1 MQPVM
6 RSGYDIIE
14 KARSDTSR
22 LEGGPVMSTALP
34 LKQFVDARK
43 PSIAETFEHL
53 HANPEISW
61 KEVQTTRY
69 LVERMRSLGLR
80 VTTFDDCTGLV
91 AEWGEGKPVVG
102 LRTDID
108 ALWQEVDGEW
118 RANHSCGHDAHM
130 TLVVEAVES
139 LMASGYQP
147 PGTVKILFQPAEEKG
162 TGALAL
168 VKKGVVDDID
178 FLYGVHLRPIQEMAG
193 GTAGPAI
200 YNGAAMFLYGE
211 ITGVSA
217 HGARPH
223 LGVNAIEVASAIVNG
238 LGQVHTN
245 PIVPATVKMTM
256 LTAGGESYNIIPD
269 KARFALDLRAQTNQA
284 MDDLVKRVRQ
294 VIDGVAV
301 SFQAQI
307 EVESGSRMVA
317 AEVDEQAKQLME
329 QAIVDVLGE
338 EYLRPAP
345 ISPGAE
351 DFHYY
356 TVERPQIKATMLAL
370 GCDLQPGLHHPHMQF
385 DRSALAQG
393 VEILARVVVRTFKHV
408 LD

>member
-1 MQPVM
+1 
-6 RSGYDIIE
+6 
-14 KARSDTSR
+14 
-22 LEGGPVMSTALP
+22 MSAAFSF
-34 LKQFVDARK
+34 KQTIRTREQR
-43 PSIAETFEHL
+43 IAETFSHL

-69 LVERMRSLGLR
+69 LVERMQALGLH

-130 TLVVEAVES
+130 TMIVETVEALV
-139 LMASGYQP
+139 ASGYQP
-147 PGTVKILFQPAEEKG
+147 PGTLKVLFQPAEEKG
-162 TGALAL
+162 TGALKL
-168 VKKGVVDDID
+168 VEKGVVDDVD
-178 FLYGVHLRPIQEMAG
+178 YLYGVHLRPIQEMVQ

-223 LGVNAIEVASAIVNG
+223 LGINAIEVAGAIISG
-238 LGQVHTN
+238 IGQVHID
-245 PIVPATVKMTM
+245 PMVPATAKMTM
-256 LTAGGESYNIIPD
+256 LQAGGESYNIIPD
-269 KARFALDLRAQTNQA
+269 KARFAIDLRAQTNQA
-284 MDDLVKRVRQ
+284 MDELEMRIRQ
-294 VIDGVAV
+294 VIEGVAT

-307 EVESGSRMVA
+307 EVQQGSRMVA
-317 AEVDEQAKQLME
+317 AEVNDQAKKWME
-329 QAIVDVLGE
+329 LAIVDALGE
-338 EYLRPAP
+338 ENLREAP
-345 ISPGAE
+345 VSPGAE

-356 TVERPQIKATMLAL
+356 TVERPHIKATMLAL
-370 GCDLQPGLHHPHMQF
+370 GCDLKPGLHHPHMQF
-385 DRSALAQG
+385 EHSALAKG
-393 VEILARVVVRTFKHV
+393 VEILGRVIVRTFENES
-408 LD
+408 DRA